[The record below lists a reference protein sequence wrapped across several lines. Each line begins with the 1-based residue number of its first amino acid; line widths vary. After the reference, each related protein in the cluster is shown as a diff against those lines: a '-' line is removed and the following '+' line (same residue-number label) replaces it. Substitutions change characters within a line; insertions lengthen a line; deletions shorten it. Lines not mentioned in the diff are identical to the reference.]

1 MTTRNTRLYIHIS
14 RHSRPS
20 RSTDKNGIAEDRT
33 SPRLQLCPS
42 AGTTLDCITVLQSQL
57 PNDLVGIAQAT
68 MLRAISADK
77 FGLFH
82 SYFVYAQL
90 DHNTYTVIAVR
101 RHRLVIIVPAHVSQ
115 VSLPS
120 FPERLDSP
128 CTRNIG
134 CVFGQILG
142 NPEHHERAVFSIK
155 TRNNRTI
162 LHNSINQ
169 GVTSRRKLRRGCLF
183 VPREGI

>member
-33 SPRLQLCPS
+33 SPRLQLRPS
-42 AGTTLDCITVLQSQL
+42 AGTTLDFITVLQSQL
-57 PNDLVGIAQAT
+57 PNEVGIAQAT

-82 SYFVYAQL
+82 SYFVCAQL

-101 RHRLVIIVPAHVSQ
+101 RHRLVVIVPAHVSQ

-120 FPERLDSP
+120 FPERLD
-128 CTRNIG
+128 
-134 CVFGQILG
+134 
-142 NPEHHERAVFSIK
+142 
-155 TRNNRTI
+155 
-162 LHNSINQ
+162 
-169 GVTSRRKLRRGCLF
+169 
-183 VPREGI
+183 